1 MISEIERS
9 LNKYVLLEDNSTSGE
24 ESYDT
29 PYAFRKVEDE
39 DEDEDDTKESDIFEQ
54 IFEEKF
60 NNIINKINEIAYT
73 DYKKDES
80 KSLKKKIN
88 DNINFLNRQLR
99 ISEQLLD
106 HALKLKTETSSNRTI
121 FFKNTLVKFLNI
133 SNKLGR
139 IQSKLREFS
148 V

>member
-1 MISEIERS
+1 MISQIEKS
-9 LNKYVLLEDNSTSGE
+9 LQKYLLIEDNTTSSE

-29 PYAFRKVEDE
+29 PYAFEDIDDE
-39 DEDEDDTKESDIFEQ
+39 DTDTDVFDEIFDSKLDT
-54 IFEEKF
+54 
-60 NNIINKINEIAYT
+60 IINKINEIAYSEF
-73 DYKKDES
+73 KKDDT
-80 KSLKKKIN
+80 KTLKRKIN

-133 SNKLGR
+133 SNKIGR
-139 IQSKLREFS
+139 IQAKLREVS
-148 V
+148 I